1 VSSGITQTGVAPA
14 PFRAVLF
21 LWENVPYDLPAGL
34 TVALLAL
41 PQAIAFAM
49 LAGLPP
55 VYGLSTAV
63 VTGVL
68 AALLGRSRQVATGP
82 TTTTGLLILGA
93 ITPYLGENG
102 LIRPEHLAVV
112 ATLALL
118 AGAIRLVLALS
129 GGAHFVRFLPE
140 SVLVGFTA
148 GAGTLIGGMQLDEAL
163 GLPPTRATGVGSQ
176 VTEILAVLRDGQRP
190 EVLAVLLAAG
200 TIVVVAL
207 GRRFAPRLPVALGVV
222 AASALGAWALGLGQG
237 SGLPLVSDRSP
248 VVAGW
253 PAVAWPIGDPAL
265 LQQLLVP
272 ASAIVL
278 LGTLELAVSARAG
291 GARPDMRREILAQG
305 WANVAG
311 AFTGCFPASASLTRS
326 SLLRLSG
333 ARTRMASALS
343 GVVAL
348 PVLVFGSQLVG
359 YIPQSALA
367 GLLLAVAWG
376 MVDKTAVRR
385 LWAASPETRLLLA
398 LTYVATLVLPIEW
411 AILLGSGTGLVIH
424 LAHTSAPRLH
434 LLRPEGPQSRRLVPT
449 SAAEEPECV
458 VVEVSGDLHYAAV
471 PPFLNEVERLIPAS
485 ARCIV
490 LDLSHAHEIRFS
502 ALMAFERL
510 AELAAYSGAT
520 FGLAGVGEEVTAL
533 LTRCRSSLHFEPA
546 EDEPGLSVRRALE
559 AGHRVEP
566 LD

>member
-1 VSSGITQTGVAPA
+1 MSSGLTRTGVAPA
-14 PFRAVLF
+14 PLRAVLF
-21 LWENVPYDLPAGL
+21 LWENLPYDLPAGL

-49 LAGLPP
+49 LAGIPP
-55 VYGLSTAV
+55 VYGLSTAA
-63 VTGVL
+63 VTGIL
-68 AALLGRSRQVATGP
+68 AAVLGRSRQVVTGP

-93 ITPYLGENG
+93 LTPYLGENG
-102 LIRPEHLAVV
+102 LIRPEHLSVV

-118 AGAIRLVLALS
+118 AGVIRLILAL
-129 GGAHFVRFLPE
+129 GGAAHLVRFLPE

-163 GLPPTRATGVGSQ
+163 GLPPTRATGVSSQ
-176 VTEILAVLRDGQRP
+176 VAEIVGLFREGQQP
-190 EVLAVLLAAG
+190 AMLAVLLAAG

-207 GRRFAPRLPVALGVV
+207 GRRFVPRLPVALGAV
-222 AASALGAWALGLGQG
+222 AASALGAWALGLGRG
-237 SGLPLVSDRSP
+237 AGLPLVSDRSP

-253 PAVAWPIGDPAL
+253 PKVVWPICDPAL
-265 LQQLLVP
+265 IQQLLVP

-305 WANVAG
+305 WANAAG
-311 AFTGCFPASASLTRS
+311 AFSGCFPASASLTRS

-333 ARTRMASALS
+333 GRTRMASALS
-343 GVVAL
+343 GLVVL
-348 PVLVFGSQLVG
+348 PVLFLGSGLVG

-367 GLLLAVAWG
+367 GLLLVVAWG

-385 LWAASPETRLLLA
+385 LWAASPETRLLLS
-398 LTYVATLVLPIEW
+398 LTFLATLVLPIAW

-449 SAAEEPECV
+449 TASEEPECV
-458 VVEVSGDLHYAAV
+458 VVEVSGDMHYAAV

-502 ALMAFERL
+502 ALRAFERL

-520 FGLAGVGEEVTAL
+520 FGLAGVSEEVAAL
-533 LTRCRSSLHFEPA
+533 LARCGSVLPAEPA
-546 EDEPGLSVRRALE
+546 DDEPGLSVRRALE

-566 LD
+566 LG